1 MLHVHLLQDFQRH
14 CQLLAARD
22 NAGYR
27 LEFERLS
34 DVGSDFS
41 TRAGYLPA
49 NREKNRY
56 PHILPYDHCR
66 VKLARQNW
74 ESHLDYINASYV
86 PGGTSERD
94 FICTQ
99 GPLRSTQADFWRM
112 VWEQNVHVI
121 VMVTDCLENDRVL
134 CEQYWP
140 QDCAAQYDRVTVTPL
155 FQRHCENFTSTTLQL
170 SQAGC
175 PTERKITHYYYRA
188 WPDRGVPQD
197 RAALYAFTLQ
207 VRQHLDSD
215 PHAGP
220 AVVHC
225 SAGVGRSGTFVA
237 LLWLSWLCSRNI
249 WPDVRGVVH
258 NLRRHRM
265 MMVQSLEQYI
275 FIHTCL
281 LHWMSKDVTR
291 NGTRRG
297 QTSRRTHEDRQT
309 TQPCQARRPDR
320 LEERQRLGPRNRGTV
335 IHRLLPARLIRRLQ
349 PGFSAP
355 WWR

>member
-1 MLHVHLLQDFQRH
+1 MSHVHLLQDFQHH
-14 CQLLAARD
+14 CQLLAAKD
-22 NAGYR
+22 NAGYC

-34 DVGSDFS
+34 DVGSEFS
-41 TRAGYLPA
+41 TRVGYLAA

-66 VKLARQNW
+66 VKLAQQN
-74 ESHLDYINASYV
+74 SHLDYINASYV
-86 PGGTSERD
+86 SGGTSERD

-112 VWEQNVHVI
+112 VWEQNVPVI

-140 QDCAAQYDRVTVTPL
+140 QDCASQYGRVKVTPL
-155 FQRHCENFTSTTLQL
+155 FQRHCKNFTSTILQL

-197 RAALYAFTLQ
+197 RAALCAFTLQ
-207 VRQHLDSD
+207 VRQHLDSE
-215 PHAGP
+215 PHTGP

-237 LLWLSWLCSRNI
+237 LLWLLQLCSRNI

-281 LHWMSKDVTR
+281 LHWMSEDVTR
-291 NGTRRG
+291 NGTRG
-297 QTSRRTHEDRQT
+297 QTSRRTHEDRETPQL
-309 TQPCQARRPDR
+309 CQGRRPDR
-320 LEERQRLGPRNRGTV
+320 QRSGPRDRGTV
-335 IHRLLPARLIRRLQ
+335 IHRLLPAPLLRRLQ
-349 PGFSAP
+349 PGISAP